1 MAISVVHKK
10 FDISLLECHR
20 SQGFSLSERNQ
31 LPTIVRPVQLGI
43 HKILFYVTDRFFG
56 RRISQNSL
64 SSEVGG
70 T

>member
-10 FDISLLECHR
+10 FDISLLEWHR

-31 LPTIVRPVQLGI
+31 LPTIVHPVQLGL
-43 HKILFYVTDRFFG
+43 HKILFYVTDRFLG
-56 RRISQNSL
+56 RRISQNSS
-64 SSEVGG
+64 SSEVEG